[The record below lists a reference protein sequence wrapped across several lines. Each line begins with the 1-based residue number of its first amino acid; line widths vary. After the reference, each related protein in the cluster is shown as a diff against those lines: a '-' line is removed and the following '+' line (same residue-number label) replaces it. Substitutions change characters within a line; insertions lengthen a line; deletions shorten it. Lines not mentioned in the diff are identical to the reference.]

1 MLDHHAMQTLKPLKR
16 QLKTLLPFS
25 QIVGCVGS
33 MDSHYHQLHLLPQNA
48 IHISSVQTW
57 KISEQNRELAAAGL
71 DSSILSPFSEK
82 ISEFREHEFA
92 PSATLPLDPSS
103 EEYYLTLLKALA
115 LDSPKYAHVDAEIL
129 LTFKQLI
136 RKYPT
141 GFLLPG
147 SPLGQIQGFEH
158 HIDTEDALSVYKHPY
173 RKSPEELLAIKNELQ
188 RMLKMKIIQPSKSEW
203 GAPCILV
210 RKPLENGVQQPPR
223 FVVDYRGLNSVT
235 RGDGYPIPS
244 IASILDSVSQGKVFG
259 HCDLASGYWQIPLR
273 QQDRQKSAF
282 CTHVGLYEFLRL
294 PFGLKT
300 APNTFQRILNTVFAD
315 YLHQWL
321 TVYVDDIIMW
331 AQTQREALHSYE
343 LLFERAVNFGIQF
356 KPSKCTFFA
365 KEIQVLG
372 HTITEHGRK
381 PNSKG
386 IEAILSME
394 PPSNTTSLKRFLGL
408 CNFFR
413 DYIPNMPSRTRYL
426 RELLKKDTPFSWSTH
441 HSREFEDL
449 KHAVTGPDVL
459 LSHPDWTSPFELH
472 VDASKLGC
480 GAMLAQYKD
489 NQLRPVRFASRAFTP
504 AESRWHTLQQELFA
518 VKLGLE

>member
-1 MLDHHAMQTLKPLKR
+1 M
-16 QLKTLLPFS
+16 
-25 QIVGCVGS
+25 
-33 MDSHYHQLHLLPQNA
+33 
-48 IHISSVQTW
+48 
-57 KISEQNRELAAAGL
+57 
-71 DSSILSPFSEK
+71 
-82 ISEFREHEFA
+82 
-92 PSATLPLDPSS
+92 
-103 EEYYLTLLKALA
+103 
-115 LDSPKYAHVDAEIL
+115 
-129 LTFKQLI
+129 
-136 RKYPT
+136 
-141 GFLLPG
+141 
-147 SPLGQIQGFEH
+147 
-158 HIDTEDALSVYKHPY
+158 
-173 RKSPEELLAIKNELQ
+173 
-188 RMLKMKIIQPSKSEW
+188 
-203 GAPCILV
+203 
-210 RKPLENGVQQPPR
+210 
-223 FVVDYRGLNSVT
+223 DYRGLNSVT

-343 LLFERAVNFGIQF
+343 LLFERAVNFGTQF

-394 PPSNTTSLKRFLGL
+394 PPSNTTSLK
-408 CNFFR
+408 
-413 DYIPNMPSRTRYL
+413 
-426 RELLKKDTPFSWSTH
+426 
-441 HSREFEDL
+441 
-449 KHAVTGPDVL
+449 
-459 LSHPDWTSPFELH
+459 
-472 VDASKLGC
+472 
-480 GAMLAQYKD
+480 
-489 NQLRPVRFASRAFTP
+489 
-504 AESRWHTLQQELFA
+504 
-518 VKLGLE
+518 